1 MPDKKRTEQFLSSAV
16 YFIEQ
21 TGDGV
26 YSLFKDIK
34 DFIRFT
40 GDLADAIWNTIRHP
54 SKLRTKETL
63 YYMNMCGPDALPIS
77 ALISLLMGLIIGYQ
91 SAVQMHKYGAD
102 MFLAPLVGCSIVR
115 ELGPL
120 MIAIIATGRAG
131 SAFTAEI
138 ATMKSTEEINAML
151 TMGFSPWRFLV
162 IPKLLS
168 MMLMVPILTLIGDI
182 VGIIGG
188 MLIGVFGLGIPAET
202 YYQQTINWVAPKFFL
217 ESIIKAFVF
226 SIIITSIACMRGFQA
241 KEDALGVGRATTSSV
256 VSGIISVIISDF
268 MMAKMF
274 NVLFY
279 GN

>member
-1 MPDKKRTEQFLSSAV
+1 MPDKKRTDQFLSSAV

-26 YSLFKDIK
+26 YSFFKDLK
-34 DFIRFT
+34 NFIRFI
-40 GDLADAIWNTIRHP
+40 GDMADAIWNTIRHP
-54 SKLRTKETL
+54 STLRKRETL
-63 YYMNMCGPDALPIS
+63 YYMNMCGPNALPIS
-77 ALISLLMGLIIGYQ
+77 ILICLLMGLIIGYQ

-151 TMGFSPWRFLV
+151 TMGFSLWRFLV
-162 IPKLLS
+162 IPKMLS
-168 MMLMVPILTLIGDI
+168 MMLMVPILTMIGDI

-188 MLIGVFGLGIPAET
+188 MFVGVFGLGIPPET
-202 YYQQTINWVAPKFFL
+202 YYQQTVNWVAPKFFL

-226 SIIITSIACMRGFQA
+226 AIIITSVACMRGFQA
-241 KEDALGVGRATTSSV
+241 KDDALGVGQATTSSV
-256 VSGIISVIISDF
+256 VTGIVSVIVSDF

-279 GN
+279 GD

>member
-1 MPDKKRTEQFLSSAV
+1 MQHIPGKKRTDQFISSAV

-26 YSLFKDIK
+26 YSLFRDFKDL
-34 DFIRFT
+34 IRFI
-40 GDLADAIWNTIRHP
+40 GDMADAIWNTIRHP
-54 SKLRTKETL
+54 SKLRRRETL
-63 YYMNMCGPDALPIS
+63 YYMNICGPDALPIS
-77 ALISLLMGLIIGYQ
+77 VLICLLMGLIIGYQ

-162 IPKLLS
+162 IPKLLFCIMNTPS
-168 MMLMVPILTLIGDI
+168 ILMLS
-182 VGIIGG
+182 
-188 MLIGVFGLGIPAET
+188 F
-202 YYQQTINWVAPKFFL
+202 
-217 ESIIKAFVF
+217 
-226 SIIITSIACMRGFQA
+226 
-241 KEDALGVGRATTSSV
+241 
-256 VSGIISVIISDF
+256 
-268 MMAKMF
+268 
-274 NVLFY
+274 
-279 GN
+279 